1 MVRRVSESA
10 RKLQGLRR
18 RVEVAALARAAS
30 LRGLD
35 AWIVGGALRD
45 RLLGAATPEVD
56 IAVAGDAGVLARD
69 LEASGWGRAV
79 FLSKGRP
86 GPRVFRVAGK
96 RPVDI
101 AEIEGG
107 SIDADLARRDFTV
120 NAIALAVGS
129 GDLVDPFGGIEDAFR
144 RRLRCVRPG
153 NLAED
158 PLRILRA
165 ARLWSTRDLAPD
177 PSVLAAARAAAPLF
191 GRAAPERIAAE
202 LSKLLGSERASPALG
217 WAARAGI
224 FAEAMG
230 LSPTTARPAAL
241 ARRLATLDGRS
252 TRSIAP
258 ARRRRLRLAFIAI
271 ETGMAEPEARRWL
284 GARRW
289 ARDEARDAAS
299 LVGLAAGSAR
309 LRSTRDRWR
318 WILEAGS
325 LAEDALILLP
335 CLGAAGRRQAR
346 LLRPLTRVAPR
357 RVDVGGHDVV
367 RWLSIDAGPR
377 VGALLAGLRVAA
389 AMGEVRNR
397 REARHWLTGQVRK
410 GS

>member
-45 RLLGAATPEVD
+45 RLLRAATPEIDV
-56 IAVAGDAGVLARD
+56 AVAGDAEGLARD

-79 FLSKGRP
+79 FLSKDRP

-96 RPVDI
+96 RPLDI

-107 SIDADLARRDFTV
+107 SIAADLARRDFTV
-120 NAIALAVGS
+120 NALALAVRS
-129 GDLVDPFGGIEDAFR
+129 GELVDPFGGIEDARR
-144 RRLRCVRPG
+144 RRLRCVRG
-153 NLAED
+153 ENLAED

-165 ARLWSTRDLAPD
+165 ARLWSTHGLAPD

-202 LSKLLGSERASPALG
+202 LSKLLGSERACPALG

-224 FAEAMG
+224 LAEALG
-230 LSPTTARPAAL
+230 LAPATAKPAAL
-241 ARRLATLDGRS
+241 VRRLSAMDGRS

-258 ARRRRLRLAFIAI
+258 ARRRRLRLALVAI
-271 ETGMAEPEARRWL
+271 GAGMAAPEARRWL
-284 GARRW
+284 GSRRW
-289 ARDEARDAAS
+289 AREEARDVAL
-299 LVGLAAGSAR
+299 LVGLADEGAR
-309 LRSTRDRWR
+309 ARSMRDRWR
-318 WILEAGS
+318 WILDAGP
-325 LAEDALILLP
+325 LAADALILLS
-335 CLGAAGRRQAR
+335 CLGAAGRRRAR
-346 LLRPLTRVAPR
+346 LLAPLTRVAPR
-357 RVDVGGHDVV
+357 RVAVGGDDVV

-389 AMGEVRNR
+389 AMGEVKNR

-410 GS
+410 GP